1 MTEKKSLTL
10 DGGTFT
16 LACLKFKNA
25 LFYGGVSNLWIGC
38 GQLILGGLEGRGGTG
53 KKERGSARRWMPV
66 GL

>member
-10 DGGTFT
+10 EVGMIT
-16 LACLKFKNA
+16 LACRKFKNA

-53 KKERGSARRWMPV
+53 KKERGLALWWMPV